1 MRNRGR
7 HRADTPSRRGGAVCR
22 WRDALRGTP
31 GCFGEAICTE
41 CKFDLYHIVITL
53 WGKFIGDI
61 QIYPGPSGK
70 FRPHV
75 DTPRSP
81 RQFGSLVVCLP
92 HPHQG
97 GQLRISHKGIESLW
111 DWSNDGTDKIEWAAF
126 YSDCEHEVLEVQTG
140 HRVTLTYNL
149 YVFEQVGK
157 VIRNPPTALPESYPL
172 HAKVKEILKRPDF
185 LKDGAYPQLPFPTI
199 QERY

>member
-1 MRNRGR
+1 ME
-7 HRADTPSRRGGAVCR
+7 TV
-22 WRDALRGTP
+22 
-31 GCFGEAICTE
+31 
-41 CKFDLYHIVITL
+41 
-53 WGKFIGDI
+53 
-61 QIYPGPSGK
+61 QIYSGPSGK

-92 HPHQG
+92 HPHRG
-97 GQLRISHKGIESLW
+97 GQLRVSHKGVESSW

-149 YVFEQVGK
+149 YVYEQVGK
-157 VIRNPPTALPESYPL
+157 VIRKPPTADPESYPL
-172 HAKVKEILKRPDF
+172 YTEVKEILTRPEF
-185 LKDGAYPQLPFPTI
+185 LKDGKLPQLLFKQSQSDTYMQNQVAPWASIVLTCTHTATTTMQNASPLRSRGST
-199 QERY
+199 